1 MQTVYSQ
8 NKLLTRQYQEPSGA
22 LEVGMYLVLIRFDA
36 KITGQYP
43 VNREQWNGL
52 IIRSLR
58 EVAAVVTE
66 K

>member
-1 MQTVYSQ
+1 
-8 NKLLTRQYQEPSGA
+8 
-22 LEVGMYLVLIRFDA
+22 MYPVLIRFDA